1 MTGITLVKIGGRPL
15 AEAESLDI
23 LCRELTGLAARIP
36 LALVHGGGSEVSR
49 VSRRF
54 GLEPRFVDGL
64 RQTSREEM
72 DVVEMVLAGS
82 MNTLLVRSMVH
93 RGLKAVGL
101 TGCDAGLL
109 TAQALSPESRT
120 GRIGAVDITLL
131 TALLQGGYIP
141 VCSSVAM
148 DADGDALNINAD
160 EAALELAA
168 ALGAARLIYLSDV
181 PGIMLEG
188 KVVNRLDRKRAE
200 KKIAEGEIAGGM
212 IPKVR
217 SSFEGLAR
225 GIGEIII
232 GSCSGPGELRAL
244 IEGAGT
250 HLYLNQERE
259 NI

>member
-15 AEAESLDI
+15 AEAESLEL
-23 LCRELTGLAARIP
+23 LCGELAELSAHMP
-36 LALVHGGGSEVSR
+36 LVLVHGGGSEVSR
-49 VSRRF
+49 ISRLF

-72 DVVEMVLAGS
+72 DVVEMVLAGR
-82 MNTLLVRSMVH
+82 MNTLLVRSMVR

-109 TAQALSPESRT
+109 SAEAVSAHSRT
-120 GRIGAVDITLL
+120 GRISSVNITLVHD
-131 TALLQGGYIP
+131 LLEGGYLP

-148 DADGDALNINAD
+148 DADGQALNINAD

-181 PGIMLEG
+181 PGIMLKGE
-188 KVVNRLDRKRAE
+188 VVGRLDRERAE
-200 KKIAEGEIAGGM
+200 MEIAAGEIAGGM

-217 SSFEGLAR
+217 SSFEGVAR

-232 GSCSGPGELRAL
+232 GDCSGPGELQAL
-244 IEGAGT
+244 IEGSGT
-250 HLYLNQERE
+250 HLQILQE
-259 NI
+259 